1 MVEPSPRA
9 IRTIMHQGS
18 SARAELDELLGQV
31 ASNKAAG
38 SCNENSLACHD
49 KRRRAARAGAP
60 SASTSL
66 RGREKSSYRPG
77 PTSERFSPSSTTTPA
92 AKHTRWIV
100 DGAQ

>member
-9 IRTIMHQGS
+9 IRTIMDERS

-66 RGREKSSYRPG
+66 RGRQKSSYGPG
-77 PTSERFSPSSTTTPA
+77 ATSERFTSSS
-92 AKHTRWIV
+92 IV
-100 DGAQ
+100 GSRGRRARGVE